1 MLHRCANNPFH
12 EQADMF
18 ILVVL
23 SHGRDGKIITSG
35 GREFPIES
43 LYEQF
48 NNQMCPLLK
57 GKPKF
62 FIIQVIEKYGKIIRK
77 TKLTKYIYIYIYIYI
92 YRCIVGLQR

>member
-1 MLHRCANNPFH
+1 MDRVNLTRLFQGLYFQVEVHQNLKYQELNDVLVKFASNPLHENS
-12 EQADMF
+12 DMM

-35 GREFPIES
+35 GREFPIETV
-43 LYEQF
+43 YEQF

-62 FIIQVIEKYGKIIRK
+62 FIIQVSF
-77 TKLTKYIYIYIYIYI
+77 
-92 YRCIVGLQR
+92 